1 MRFEVSRVMDTI
13 EQRLTTDVTLAQ
25 AVVDLG
31 DVARFVALDGGRPI
45 NVLRLG
51 MVVDALARYLIDAG
65 AMLYPVAGREL
76 LSEAAL
82 TSKERMV
89 LGRWADDGLIEITP
103 VVADRVVEIADFTGL
118 PLVAVRDPRPFAQ
131 RFPWLLDT
139 PERVL
144 RLAPRAGGAVLTPA
158 AEDMPLSPSLTP
170 LVARGKATLPIVPLN
185 PPEEP
190 ESANGAGHAVPS
202 EPADLAGAVAGGARE
217 GAVGDGALKDGAVG
231 GGAVG
236 DGAVRDGAVGGGAVG
251 DRVVGGGAVESGAV
265 GGGAQVPAA
274 SVEVDAGGAGPVA
287 VRAVNGGAGPKPTV
301 VDDDGETWVRS
312 SAATAKTAADKAA
325 AAALASSIATT
336 AATRSAPDQPVTDVP
351 SPQASTPGTNGSG
364 GVPASSGLP
373 NSGPGGAPHPGPSGP
388 DVRGP
393 SVTGQ
398 DSSPT
403 NPVESDKSGKPESLP
418 GSLMPDPA
426 PGGWNESGKPAV
438 RPPTTNEIESFA
450 VRGAQKF
457 SRTRVVRRR
466 FTRADPSGIGAALM
480 AREWRCVEP
489 DCPAFGRY
497 RRIGQPI
504 PRMRAGVP
512 ACPRHGEAVKDV
524 GPRPVA
530 YAVSVVVDDLARR
543 RFVVSGDRPV
553 VVGRDPGDPDDIAV
567 GEWLHE
573 AAAAWIAERHVRL
586 EVRDCVL
593 VVTDTSENGTL
604 VWKRDEPDSPEET
617 ERIYHRSYALKGWDS
632 VELYTGVELV
642 LGDHR
647 LATIVGSEPASVLL
661 DAPTVASR
669 LVR

>member
-1 MRFEVSRVMDTI
+1 MDTI

-131 RFPWLLDT
+131 RFPWLLDA
-139 PERVL
+139 PERIL

-158 AEDMPLSPSLTP
+158 AEDMPLPPSLTP
-170 LVARGKATLPIVPLN
+170 LVARGKATLQIVPLN
-185 PPEEP
+185 PPAEEP
-190 ESANGAGHAVPS
+190 TTNGA
-202 EPADLAGAVAGGARE
+202 EPAEIG
-217 GAVGDGALKDGAVG
+217 
-231 GGAVG
+231 
-236 DGAVRDGAVGGGAVG
+236 
-251 DRVVGGGAVESGAV
+251 
-265 GGGAQVPAA
+265 AA
-274 SVEVDAGGAGPVA
+274 SVADGADEAVTDGDRECAEAAQETAPAGVSGAPK
-287 VRAVNGGAGPKPTV
+287 PKPTV

-312 SAATAKTAADKAA
+312 SAAAAKTAAAA
-325 AAALASSIATT
+325 AATSLASSIATSA
-336 AATRSAPDQPVTDVP
+336 AATRSTMDQP
-351 SPQASTPGTNGSG
+351 AAATNGSNG
-364 GVPASSGLP
+364 TSTAAGASAASSGDP
-373 NSGPGGAPHPGPSGP
+373 APITKDG
-388 DVRGP
+388 
-393 SVTGQ
+393 
-398 DSSPT
+398 
-403 NPVESDKSGKPESLP
+403 PESLP
-418 GSLMPDPA
+418 ESLTPDPA
-426 PGGWNESGKPAV
+426 PGGWNESDKPAPSPTV
-438 RPPTTNEIESFA
+438 HPPTKTEVESFV
-450 VRGAQKF
+450 VRGSQKF
-457 SRTRVVRRR
+457 GRTRVVRRR
-466 FTRADPSGIGAALM
+466 FTRADPSGIGAALL
-480 AREWRCVEP
+480 AREWRCVEAE
-489 DCPAFGRY
+489 CPAFGRY

-524 GPRPVA
+524 GLRPAA

-543 RFVVSGDRPV
+543 RFVVSSDRPV

-567 GEWLHE
+567 GAWLHE
-573 AAAAWIAERHVRL
+573 ASAAWIAERHVRL
-586 EVRDCVL
+586 EVVDSVL

-604 VWKRDEPDSPEET
+604 VWKRAMPDSPEET
-617 ERIYHRSYALKGWDS
+617 ERIYHRSYALRGWDS

-669 LVR
+669 LVQ